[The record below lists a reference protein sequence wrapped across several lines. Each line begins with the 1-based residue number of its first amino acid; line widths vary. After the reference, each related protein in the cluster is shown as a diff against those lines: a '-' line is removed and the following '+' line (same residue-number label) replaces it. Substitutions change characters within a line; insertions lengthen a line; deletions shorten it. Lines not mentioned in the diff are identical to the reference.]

1 MSSFEKT
8 WLALSLKIFYKS
20 RKYLF
25 SLLALVFTLL
35 LLSLLIISVLLVELA
50 LAVEVLLLLPE
61 VFLLLGVLL
70 VLAVLGVVPVLCL
83 LLLDV
88 NVVVLCRSL
97 LCLEVLGAGGLGHVV
112 LDLCVGHCVCW
123 LE

>member
-25 SLLALVFTLL
+25 SLLALVYTLL
-35 LLSLLIISVLLVELA
+35 LLSLLIISVLLVEVVLPLA
-50 LAVEVLLLLPE
+50 E

-97 LCLEVLGAGGLGHVV
+97 LCLEVLGAGGLGHVPM
-112 LDLCVGHCVCW
+112 
-123 LE
+123 